1 MSLLILCSHITKL
14 LNIIFIFRNSGITG
28 PCGVNLNRTHVL
40 IVGGRYGIFKLD
52 DQAEGL
58 VGVSVGMKYFVCHA
72 IDSIQFVKIFQVIV
86 DHSLQQVVKLSIVSY
101 ILYLFNLSVINKA

>member
-58 VGVSVGMKYFVCHA
+58 VGVSVGMKYFACYD
-72 IDSIQFVKIFQVIV
+72 IDSIQFLKTFQVTV
-86 DHSLQQVVKLSIVSY
+86 DPSLQQVVKLSIVSY